1 MIVISH
7 PNKQTTFFL
16 MILHDLPRHSYY
28 VITGI
33 FVIEIYEEE
42 NLLFEILLSW
52 IVLKILVKVA
62 ENR

>member
-1 MIVISH
+1 MISLAI
-7 PNKQTTFFL
+7 PIIN
-16 MILHDLPRHSYY
+16 Y

>member
-1 MIVISH
+1 MICH
-7 PNKQTTFFL
+7 
-16 MILHDLPRHSYY
+16 HLPRHSYY